1 MRSGCMS
8 CTDTRS
14 LLVSGVVAID
24 RSRPG
29 GRFVFQVKAGVV
41 QGNLGIQS
49 SVPPIC

>member
-1 MRSGCMS
+1 MRNGRMC
-8 CTDTRS
+8 CADIRS
-14 LLVSGVVAID
+14 LLVGGGVAID